1 MEENQKEAI
10 TEEKTADI
18 TEQNSIS
25 DNNTESAGKEST
37 EENYE
42 NSEKKVDDVSAS
54 NETPA
59 ITEAA
64 EADTRLEEPVNVSEH
79 TEEPAN
85 APEDTDEPAN
95 APEDTEEPAN
105 ASEDTDE
112 PANASEHT
120 EEPVVTD
127 EAEHND
133 ASGVTGQPEIAG
145 VGNQE
150 AYVDKSLAEEAARK
164 SIKRKKAKKICLI
177 TGISLLSTA
186 VLAYLAVALWFMF
199 HYNRNTYIDD
209 MDMSFHTT
217 ADMRHSMNTFMEN
230 YKLTVHLRDNDTHI
244 IRPSDI
250 NMRFTPVFDEM
261 DAKHMQNGLLWPL
274 YISKEKRYT
283 TVYEVTYDEALL
295 EQYLSGLDCMQEE
308 NMNPAKDAY
317 VVIKDGKAV
326 VVEETHG
333 TVVDYEALKAEI
345 CKALNQY
352 QSEIDLNDSSCY
364 LEAAITADS
373 AEIAEIKA
381 EADHYLDMIITYRI
395 DDVTWDLDA
404 STFGSWMHYYNG
416 RWIFSKKKAEIYV
429 EGLAERYN
437 TVGTTRNFRTYHG
450 STVQETGYRY
460 GWAID
465 QEAETEG
472 LIAVLQTGESAERT
486 PEFLQTGAA
495 YNSYNDIGDTYIEVD
510 LTNQH
515 VYVTIDGDMVYDTS
529 CVTGCISNG
538 HGTPSGLYEIAYKE
552 SPSTL
557 RGEDY
562 ESFVNYWMPFN
573 RGIGLHDATWRG
585 SFGGSIY
592 YYDGSHG
599 CVNLPFYAAQTIYS
613 YAYPGMPV
621 ICYY

>member
-25 DNNTESAGKEST
+25 DNNAENAGKEST

-64 EADTRLEEPVNVSEH
+64 EEDTRLEEPVNVSED

-85 APEDTDEPAN
+85 APEDTDEPVN
-95 APEDTEEPAN
+95 ASEHTEEPAS
-105 ASEDTDE
+105 ASEHTDE

-120 EEPVVTD
+120 DEPVVTD

-164 SIKRKKAKKICLI
+164 AIKRKKAKKICLI

-250 NMRFTPVFDEM
+250 NMQFTPVFDEM

-283 TVYEVTYDEALL
+283 TVYEVTYD
-295 EQYLSGLDCMQEE
+295 
-308 NMNPAKDAY
+308 
-317 VVIKDGKAV
+317 
-326 VVEETHG
+326 
-333 TVVDYEALKAEI
+333 EALKAEI

-450 STVQETGYRY
+450 NTVQETGYRY